1 MGYSVPATLSD
12 ALTLL
17 AGGDAKIVAGC
28 TDFFP
33 MLGDRQA
40 PPRLLDI
47 SSLPEMRGIARAQTG
62 WTIGASTTWTDI
74 ARADLPPAFDGLK
87 TAAREVGSLQIQNA
101 GTVGGNL
108 CNASPA
114 ADGVAPLLTLDAT
127 LELRSATR
135 SRLIALSDFITG
147 VRQTD
152 LRPDELV
159 FAIHIPDLPET
170 AVSSFL
176 KLGSRK
182 YLVISIAMVAALV
195 ALDDAGRITEARVAV
210 GACSAVAQRL
220 PGLEAA
226 IIGQTADQLTQQ
238 NDIWSQHLAP
248 LSPIADV
255 RGSADYRLDAAAE
268 LCKRA
273 LLSAVAGAMAG
284 PEGASNG

>member
-17 AGGDAKIVAGC
+17 AGGDARIVAGC

-40 PPRLLDI
+40 PPKLLDI
-47 SSLPEMRGIARAQTG
+47 SSLPEMRGVTRVQTG

-74 ARADLPPAFDGLK
+74 SRADLPRAFDGLK
-87 TAAREVGSLQIQNA
+87 AAAREVGSLQIQNA

-114 ADGVAPLLTLDAT
+114 ADGVPPLLTLNAT
-127 LELRSATR
+127 LELRSASG
-135 SRLIALSDFITG
+135 SRRIALSDFITG
-147 VRQTD
+147 VRQID

-159 FAIHIPDLPET
+159 FAIHIPDLPDT

-195 ALDDAGRITEARVAV
+195 VLDDAGRITGARVAV

-220 PGLEAA
+220 GGLEAA
-226 IIGQTADQLTQQ
+226 LIGQTVDQLAQQ
-238 NDIWSQHLAP
+238 NDIWAQHLAA

-273 LLSAVAGAMAG
+273 VLSALTG
-284 PEGASNG
+284 PEGGTDG